1 MIADEETDLV
11 LAVHAVGPNASD
23 IIGEACLALEMSAVV
38 DDIALTVHPH
48 PTLSELMLETAEAV
62 HKRSIHIMNR

>member
-1 MIADEETDLV
+1 
-11 LAVHAVGPNASD
+11 
-23 IIGEACLALEMSAVV
+23 V

-62 HKRSIHIMNR
+62 HKRSIHILNK